1 MKPDREED
9 APMAFSV
16 LAINP
21 GSTSTKLA
29 RFEGEACVWQDVLRH
44 TAEELAPFGA
54 VAEQLDFRMD
64 LVRAA
69 LAAHDGEGVRLDAV
83 VGRGGIIDPLPGGTY
98 RVGPA
103 LVERLKLGRPWD
115 HPSNLGGV
123 LAFVLAESRGIPAF
137 IVDPVSV
144 DEMAPEAKVTG
155 LPELVK
161 PSLLHALNVKA
172 MVRRAARDLGRSW
185 DALNCVVV
193 HLGGGV
199 SVVAHRRGKAVD
211 VNSANEWGPFSLDRA
226 GGLPV
231 GDFARLCFSGRYS
244 EGDIRRKLT
253 SGGGL
258 RAYIGTNDMI
268 EVNRRVEAGDE
279 EAALYRR
286 AMAWQI
292 AKEVGAQ
299 AVSIGEP
306 VDAVVFTGGIANDGG
321 FIRMLQERVQWIA
334 PCLVYPGEDELL
346 ALAQGA
352 LRVLRGEEE
361 ARDYTASVLRS

>member
-1 MKPDREED
+1 
-9 APMAFSV
+9 MAFSV
-16 LAINP
+16 LTINP

-29 RFEGEACVWQDVLRH
+29 RFEDESCVWQDVLRH

-54 VAEQLDFRMD
+54 VSEQLDFRLG
-64 LVRAA
+64 LVRSA
-69 LAAHDGEGVRLDAV
+69 LAAHDGGAVRLDAV

-98 RVGPA
+98 RVDPV
-103 LVERLKLGRPWD
+103 LVDRLRLGRPWD

-123 LAFVLAESRGIPAF
+123 LAFALADPLGIPAF
-137 IVDPVSV
+137 IVDPVCV
-144 DEMAPEAKVTG
+144 DEMAPEAKITG
-155 LPELVK
+155 LPGLPK

-172 MVRRAARDLGRSW
+172 MVRRAAHDLGKTW
-185 DALNCVVV
+185 NELNCVVV

-199 SVVAHRRGKAVD
+199 SVVAHRRGRAVD

-231 GDFARLCFSGRYS
+231 GEFARLCFSGRYS
-244 EGDIRRKLT
+244 EGDIRQKLT

-258 RAYIGTNDMI
+258 RAYIGTNDML
-268 EVNRRVEAGDE
+268 EVNRRIQAGDD

-286 AMAWQI
+286 AMIWQI

-299 AVSIGEP
+299 AVSVGEP
-306 VDAVVFTGGIANDGG
+306 VDAVILTGGIAHDSG
-321 FIRMLQERVQWIA
+321 FVRLLLERVQWIA

-352 LRVLRGEEE
+352 LRVLRGEEP
-361 ARDYTASVLRS
+361 ARDYASSVLRR